1 THPIPDLTGYIT
13 EGQIVVSRKLHQK
26 GIYPPGDV
34 LPSLPRLMQHG
45 IGKGQTRKDHR
56 DLANHLY
63 RTYAKGC
70 DLRRLEAVVGRDG
83 MLAEDRLLLDF
94 ADRFETDFVHQG
106 KLRRTIDDTLD
117 TAQRLLDEFRG
128 VTR

>member
-1 THPIPDLTGYIT
+1 
-13 EGQIVVSRKLHQK
+13 
-26 GIYPPGDV
+26 
-34 LPSLPRLMQHG
+34 
-45 IGKGQTRKDHR
+45 
-56 DLANHLY
+56 
-63 RTYAKGC
+63 
-70 DLRRLEAVVGRDG
+70 

-117 TAQRLLDEFRG
+117 AAQRLLDEFRE